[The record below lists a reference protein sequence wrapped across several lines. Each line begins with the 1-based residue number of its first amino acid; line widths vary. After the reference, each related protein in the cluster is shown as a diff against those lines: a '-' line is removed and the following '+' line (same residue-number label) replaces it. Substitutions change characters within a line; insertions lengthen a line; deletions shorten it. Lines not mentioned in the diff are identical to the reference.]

1 MGKIESL
8 SKTLAK
14 ERGTT
19 MANFLL
25 LYTGGSMPESPAEQE
40 TVMQAWGV
48 WYGKIGSNLVD
59 GGNPFTPKAKSISST
74 GTVSDGPVGELATG
88 YTIIKADSLDA
99 AVAAA
104 RECPVL
110 QGGSKITVYETFPV
124 M

>member
-1 MGKIESL
+1 
-8 SKTLAK
+8 
-14 ERGTT
+14 

-40 TVMQAWGV
+40 AVMQAWGA
-48 WYGKIGSNLVD
+48 WYGKIGSDLVD

-99 AVAAA
+99 AVAVA
-104 RECPVL
+104 RGCPVL

>member
-1 MGKIESL
+1 MGEIESL
-8 SKTLAK
+8 SKTIAK

-25 LYTGGSMPESPAEQE
+25 LYTGSSMPESPAEQE
-40 TVMQAWGV
+40 AVMAAWGA
-48 WYGKIGSNLVD
+48 WFGKIGSNLVD
-59 GGNPFTPKAKSISST
+59 GGNPFTPMAKSISSN
-74 GTVSDGPVGELATG
+74 GTVSNGPVGELASG
-88 YTIIKADSLDA
+88 YSIIKADSLDA
-99 AVAAA
+99 AVAVA